1 MIPSQFF
8 DSAVRV
14 TDKPLLFGMT
24 EEAKEARSA
33 MLRIKVNGAETAL
46 VARERDEGEWLL
58 LCTDPEL
65 GEFHVSRQD
74 KLELWWPDAQVWL
87 PVSEMTVAELV
98 IGLAEAARRNA

>member
-14 TDKPLLFGMT
+14 TDKPRLFGMT
-24 EEAKEARSA
+24 EEAKEARSE
-33 MLRIKVNGAETAL
+33 MLRIKVNGAETDL

-58 LCTDPEL
+58 LCVDQVL

-74 KLELWWPDAQVWL
+74 KLELWWPDAGAWL
-87 PVSEMTVAELV
+87 PVSEMVLAELAV
-98 IGLAEAARRNA
+98 GLAEASRKEH